1 MPRHH
6 KILIIEDDTDLR
18 ELIAEKLTLQGEFIP
33 TEAATAKRGLELL
46 KADLPDLIILDLGLP
61 DSYGLDLLKV
71 IRDLGVKCPIVI
83 LTAETDED
91 VLVKGLDLGAN
102 DFVIKPF
109 SFSVLFARIR
119 SLIRHHTMSGEAIII
134 IGRYTI
140 HPRKKLGIDGK
151 GQRHI
156 FTDKEVELLK
166 HLHRASEKMV
176 SSKELYKEVWGSTV
190 PLNTHTLES
199 HIYRLRQKIEPD
211 RKVFVHLLTCDGGYK
226 LIH

>member
-18 ELIAEKLTLQGEFIP
+18 ELIAEKLTLQGEFTPI
-33 TEAATAKRGLELL
+33 EAATAKRGLESIKL
-46 KADLPDLIILDLGLP
+46 DLPDLIILNLGLP

-109 SFSVLFARIR
+109 SFPVLFARIR
-119 SLIRHHTMSGEAIII
+119 AHICQYNMSSDGVIVIGE
-134 IGRYTI
+134 YTV
-140 HPRKKLGIDGK
+140 HPRTKLGIDIK
-151 GQRHI
+151 GQRYL
-156 FTDKEVELLK
+156 FTEKEIELLK
-166 HLHRASEKMV
+166 NLHRASEKMV

-199 HIYRLRQKIEPD
+199 HIYRLRRKLEPHS
-211 RKVFVHLLTCDGGYK
+211 KTFIHLITCDGGYK

>member
-1 MPRHH
+1 MPWRH

-18 ELIAEKLTLQGEFIP
+18 ELIAEKLLLYEEFIP
-33 TEAATAKRGLELL
+33 IEAATAQRGLELL

-61 DSYGLDLLKV
+61 DSHGLVVLKV
-71 IRDLGVKCPIVI
+71 IRDQGVKCPIVI
-83 LTAETDED
+83 LTAETNED

-109 SFSVLFARIR
+109 SFPVFLARIR

-140 HPRKKLGIDGK
+140 YPRKKYGIDDN
-151 GQRHI
+151 GQRHL

-166 HLHRASEKMV
+166 NLHRASEKMV
-176 SSKELYKEVWGSTV
+176 SSKELQKEVWG
-190 PLNTHTLES
+190 PLISFNTHTLES
-199 HIYRLRQKIEPD
+199 HIYRLRQKIEPNP
-211 RKVFVHLLTCDGGYK
+211 KVFVHLITCDGGYK

>member
-1 MPRHH
+1 MPWRH

-18 ELIAEKLTLQGEFIP
+18 ELIAEKLLLYEEFIP
-33 TEAATAKRGLELL
+33 IEAATAQRGLELL

-61 DSYGLDLLKV
+61 DTYGLDLLKV
-71 IRDLGVKCPIVI
+71 IRDHGVKCPIVI
-83 LTAETDED
+83 LTAETNEN

-109 SFSVLFARIR
+109 SFPVLLARIR
-119 SLIRHHTMSGEAIII
+119 AHIRQHKMSGEAIII

-140 HPRKKLGIDGK
+140 HPRKKLAIDVN
-151 GQRHI
+151 GQKYF
-156 FTDKEVELLK
+156 FTDKEIELLK

-176 SSKELYKEVWGSTV
+176 SSEELHKEIWGASI

-199 HIYRLRQKIEPD
+199 HIYRLRQKIEANP
-211 RKVFVHLLTCDGGYK
+211 KVPVHLITCDGGYK